1 MGAPQSHDAFSQW
14 GAVIIARI
22 KRSQSTN
29 QATTKGH
36 RMTLNLTP
44 SQKALLASYGR
55 SLLASAVATYTATQ
69 SPTATLNAVWAAAI
83 PTAMRYFNPADKAFG
98 RAS

>member
-1 MGAPQSHDAFSQW
+1 MGAPQSDDVVSLR
-14 GAVIIARI
+14 GALIVARFERLEGPI
-22 KRSQSTN
+22 QT
-29 QATTKGH
+29 TTKGH